1 MTISERSPAG
11 PTGSDPFDGALTTF
25 LTGRR
30 PFEGLVEDM
39 RALVQGRADGLA
51 HLSQR
56 LQAFID
62 VGRLPYDL
70 GVLVYQDVAK
80 APVAEAAP
88 PASGAQAVQPRPG
101 SAAPGAV
108 DAPAPDDDLR
118 RKVDAVVLQALVGQY
133 KDRRKAA
140 PSRPPEPQRQ
150 LDAALASFRG
160 ARTRHDARKAAA
172 GEARAYPVAEAPP
185 ERSMIGEML
194 RERFVLDK
202 ELGRGGMGVVYRAV
216 DRRRLEAQA
225 RRPYVAV
232 KLLAGDFRAHPDALR
247 AMEAE
252 ARRTQDLPHPNI
264 VTVHDFDRDGDH
276 VFMVMELL
284 EGRSL
289 DAVLKDSTLDFIGSP
304 DAYRAVG
311 ELCAGLALAHGRGV
325 VHADLKPANL
335 FLCTDGTLKILD
347 FGISSAARDEGGF
360 DGSQLDALTPVY
372 ASPERLRG
380 DPRDPRDDIYALGCL
395 IHLMMTGRHP
405 FGRISALD
413 ALAKGLTPEPLP
425 QLRPQEQ
432 AALRAAL
439 AFDPEQRLADA
450 YAFLQA
456 SNWQL

>member
-1 MTISERSPAG
+1 MASGPA
-11 PTGSDPFDGALTTF
+11 TSDPIDAALTAF
-25 LTGRR
+25 LSGRR
-30 PFEGLVEDM
+30 PFEGLVADL
-39 RALVQGRADGLA
+39 RGLVEARQDRLM

-56 LQAFID
+56 VQAFID
-62 VGRLPYDL
+62 MGRLPYDL
-70 GVLVYQDVAK
+70 AVLLYQDVARP
-80 APVAEAAP
+80 ADDVGHGGADPMQPPPGESP
-88 PASGAQAVQPRPG
+88 PAA
-101 SAAPGAV
+101 
-108 DAPAPDDDLR
+108 DATLPEDDLR
-118 RKVDAVVLQALVGQY
+118 QKVDAVVLQALVGQY
-133 KDRRKAA
+133 KDRRKGGA
-140 PSRPPEPQRQ
+140 SRVPEPERQ

-172 GEARAYPVAEAPP
+172 GEARAYPAAEAPP
-185 ERSMIGEML
+185 ERKMIGEML
-194 RERFVLDK
+194 RDRFVLDA

-232 KLLAGDFRAHPDALR
+232 KLLAGEFRSHPDALR

-289 DAVLKDSTLDFIGSP
+289 DAVLKDPDLDFIGSAE
-304 DAYRAVG
+304 AYQAVG

-335 FLCTDGTLKILD
+335 FLCADGTLKILD

-360 DGSQLDALTPVY
+360 DGSLLDALTPVY

-380 DPRDPRDDIYALGCL
+380 EPRDPRDDIYALGCL

-405 FGRISALD
+405 FARVSALD
-413 ALAKGLTPEPLP
+413 AMAKGMRPQPLP
-425 QLRPQEQ
+425 QLRAHE
-432 AALRAAL
+432 AAAVQAAL

-450 YAFLQA
+450 QAFIAASGWQA
-456 SNWQL
+456 